1 MIAFALRFSSFHYR
15 LRFPHRQHQKCSL
28 LSHHY
33 SHKRQQTIDSFIVYN
48 EGEMKLSYHNIKSMT
63 ELKFLLKSL
72 FLFNSMNLLRDT
84 WYDISNI
91 TFLDNIVSFYITELY
106 YH

>member
-1 MIAFALRFSSFHYR
+1 
-15 LRFPHRQHQKCSL
+15 
-28 LSHHY
+28 
-33 SHKRQQTIDSFIVYN
+33 
-48 EGEMKLSYHNIKSMT
+48 MKLSYHNIKSMT
-63 ELKFLLKSL
+63 EFKFLLKSL